1 MDTILARSHAQFK
14 MVLSIPTPR
23 AGKAFLKKQGGQ
35 FGMLKV
41 AAGRPL
47 GVQGEWQCRYDRY
60 VIGANSQWL
69 HPLRSE
75 PATQHGPG
83 IVGDIGERSNAHP
96 V

>member
-1 MDTILARSHAQFK
+1 
-14 MVLSIPTPR
+14 
-23 AGKAFLKKQGGQ
+23 
-35 FGMLKV
+35 MLKV

-47 GVQGEWQCRYDRY
+47 GVQGNWQYRYDRY
-60 VIGANSQWL
+60 VIGANLQWL